1 MSFHSLTLSATDCLW
16 FLSLSSCPCTA
27 HLDPLLQCHSW
38 CTASWEGACFAPS
51 WETSC
56 WWSPRPLTT
65 GCSTVCRAASPTRDC
80 GGTACPASATCKP
93 TASVGAMR
101 LYMHSSLKGWGGVG
115 VGSGVGWGLK
125 LLMWKEQQSTAIKLI
140 SSQYFYQ
147 CITAQ
152 NKAFTFSSHP
162 LILYLCIDHSAP
174 IYLPSYLQSPCFFY
188 RWTSKLY
195 KGLTLWKVSKFVI
208 CGTLLW
214 HYMLT

>member
-16 FLSLSSCPCTA
+16 FLSLSSRPCTA

-101 LYMHSSLKGWGGVG
+101 LYMRSSLKRWGGG
-115 VGSGVGWGLK
+115 GRGGL
-125 LLMWKEQQSTAIKLI
+125 E
-140 SSQYFYQ
+140 
-147 CITAQ
+147 
-152 NKAFTFSSHP
+152 
-162 LILYLCIDHSAP
+162 ILYLCIDHSAP

-195 KGLTLWKVSKFVI
+195 KGFDAMKSFKVCNVWNTIMTLYLDI
-208 CGTLLW
+208 I
-214 HYMLT
+214 